1 MADAVADLCSEKGVV
16 CIRNFFDKENHDSVN
31 VNDSV
36 AIYFGSGRELPRL
49 IEFSRCSKIPIIQ
62 GSSYPD
68 AIKHMNEAKGVAIVH
83 APNLSIPV
91 VKFMALFR
99 EQAKVL
105 SDFMELSILE
115 SHQKGKKDVS
125 KTARE
130 IADMIDLDHDCIES
144 IRDPEEQI
152 EFLGVPKEHLD
163 GHAYHFFNFEGM
175 GVKIQTS
182 IMIHGRKTYALG
194 ALLLAKALLAR
205 SILLDFE
212 DGPVK
217 FVDISDAFYLKG
229 V

>member
-1 MADAVADLCSEKGVV
+1 MADAVADLCSKKEVT

-31 VNDSV
+31 VHDTV

-49 IEFSRCSKIPIIQ
+49 IEFSQKSKIPIIQ

-91 VKFMALFR
+91 VKFMSLFR
-99 EQAKVL
+99 EQVKVL
-105 SDFMELSILE
+105 SDFMDLSILE
-115 SHQKGKKDVS
+115 SHQKAKKDVS

-130 IADMIDLDHDCIES
+130 MADMAGLNHEYIES
-144 IRDPEEQI
+144 IRDPEEQV
-152 EFLGVPKEHLD
+152 ELLGVPKEHLG

-182 IMIHGRKTYALG
+182 IMIHGRETYALG
-194 ALLLAKALLAR
+194 SLLLAAGLLER
-205 SILLDFE
+205 GILLDFQ

-217 FVDISDAFYLKG
+217 FVDIPDSFYLNRG
-229 V
+229 